1 MIYTVT
7 LNPCIDYHV
16 RVDELQAGCVNR
28 VQEESIRV
36 GGNGINVSYV
46 LNMLKVENKALSIV
60 AGFTGEEICRLLV
73 RDGVEHE
80 YIRLDAGDSRINVQ
94 IRNGVDSSIN
104 GLGPT
109 VMEKDIARVIQML
122 EQVKDGDTVVFA
134 GAVPVGVRDT
144 VYADILEALQDRDLR
159 IVVDAKRP
167 LLLNTLKYRP
177 FLIKPNR
184 RELADI
190 FYLQSD
196 STEDFVRQAKA
207 LQTMGA
213 RHVLISMGDQGS
225 VLVTESGQVLR
236 RSAMKGKVRNTVG
249 CGDSMI
255 AGFLTGYDRSEGDVV
270 EAFRM
275 AIAAASANAFS
286 EGRGTYEEIMK
297 LHRVLLK
304 EINWV

>member
-16 RVDELQAGCVNR
+16 RVEELQVGRVNR

-46 LNMLKVENKALSIV
+46 LSTLKAENKAMSIV

-73 RDGVEHE
+73 RDGIEHE
-80 YIRLDAGDSRINVQ
+80 YIRLDQGDSRINIQ
-94 IRNGVDSSIN
+94 IRNGADSSIN

-109 VMEKDIARVIQML
+109 VTDEDIARVIEML
-122 EQVKDGDTVVFA
+122 KQVKDGDTLVLA

-144 VYADILEALQDRDLR
+144 VYAEILAALQDRDLR

-196 STEDFVRQAKA
+196 SADDLERQART
-207 LQTMGA
+207 LQNMGA
-213 RHVLISMGDQGS
+213 RNVLISMGEKGS
-225 VLVTESGQVLR
+225 LLVTESGQVLR
-236 RSAMKGKVRNTVG
+236 RSAMKGKPRNTVG

-255 AGFLTGYDRSEGDVV
+255 AGFLTGYDRSGGDLVD
-270 EAFRM
+270 AFRM

-286 EGRGTYEEIMK
+286 DGRGSYEDIMK
-297 LHRVLLK
+297 LHRILLK
-304 EINWV
+304 ERDWV